1 MRLAVGDKRGS
12 SGGGLTNSNRRRMNF
27 SFLAYHRVVIGL
39 ALLSILLTAF
49 ALPTA
54 LGQDDLGRRTENT
67 VFRDSVDPQWQA
79 DGQSFTYRVQTG
91 RGTHEFVFVNAK
103 TGEVQRAAKI
113 DELSTPAVGT
123 LRTSESVLETR
134 PSRGSN
140 VSTGLRFVN
149 TLDTEVETF
158 WIDPS
163 GKAVSYGRI
172 AANGEREQH
181 TFDGHVWMIA
191 KLSGERLGVV
201 EARATTATVLIDAAG
216 REPKETP
223 RRRPSR
229 GPTSPDGQWS
239 VRVESDHVELT
250 NMNTQ
255 ETRTLRV
262 QLAEGERLRGSA
274 SWSPSSKA
282 FVLSAARDVPQRRV
296 SIVESTPDDQL
307 QPVMK
312 EFDYVKPGDPLPKPR
327 LVLFRISEDEGLVID
342 NTLFA
347 QPFTTSH
354 EISVNWS
361 PNKEECYF
369 SYNER
374 GHQCYRIL
382 AVNAETGAVRVVVEE
397 RSKTFIDYTQKTW
410 REFLHESGELVW
422 MSERDGWCH
431 LYLYDLASGSLKN
444 RLTEGAWPVRE
455 VLHVD
460 SEKRQVWFMASGLR
474 ADEDPYHKHLCRVN
488 FDGSGF
494 VRLSDGDGNH
504 KVEFSPNREWF
515 IDRWSRADHPPV
527 HELRRSD
534 DGSLVAELERA
545 DASALLAA
553 GWTMPE
559 RFVAKGRDGQTDI
572 HGVMIKPSDFDPT
585 KSYPVVEEIYA
596 GPHSAFAPKDFSRWP
611 LMRRIAEAGFIV
623 VQCDGQGTNHRGKA
637 FHDVAW
643 KNLKDSG
650 FPDRIA
656 WIRAASKTRP
666 WMDLSRVGI
675 YGGSAGGQSAMRA
688 VLDHHDFYKV
698 AVADCGCHDNRM
710 DKIWWNEQWMGWP
723 VDESYAASSNAEDAE
738 KLGGKLL
745 LIVGELDTNVDPAS
759 TMQVV
764 AALQKGGKTFE
775 FMPIVGAGHGAA
787 ETPYGSRLRL
797 EFLKRHLLPTTS
809 AE

>member
-1 MRLAVGDKRGS
+1 MPWV
-12 SGGGLTNSNRRRMNF
+12 GLTTANKQPRRSRYSIRKQMNSLYLVAHRTTMV
-27 SFLAYHRVVIGL
+27 LASAFVVL
-39 ALLSILLTAF
+39 VTMAVPA
-49 ALPTA
+49 AR
-54 LGQDDLGRRTENT
+54 GQDDLGRRTENT

-79 DGQSFTYRVQTG
+79 DGQSFWYRVKTG
-91 RGTHEFVFVNAK
+91 RGSHEFVFVHAA
-103 TGEVQRAAKI
+103 TGEVQRAATF
-113 DELSTPAVGT
+113 EALTLPEPEP
-123 LRTSESVLETR
+123 LRTSASQLESR
-134 PSRGSN
+134 PSRRTG
-140 VSTGLRFVN
+140 VSSGLRFVN
-149 TLDTEVETF
+149 TLDTEIETF

-163 GKAVSYGRI
+163 GKAISYGRV

-181 TFDGHVWMIA
+181 TFDGHVWMLA
-191 KLSGERLGVV
+191 TLTGERLGVI
-201 EARATTATVLIDAAG
+201 EARASITKVLIDAAA
-216 REPKETP
+216 REPDEKP
-223 RRRPSR
+223 RRRPGR

-239 VRVESDHVELT
+239 VQVESDHVQLT
-250 NMNTQ
+250 NKNTQ

-262 QLAEGERLRGSA
+262 QLGEGERLRGSA

-282 FVLSAARDVPQRRV
+282 FVLSAAAEVSQRRV
-296 SIVESTPDDQL
+296 SIVESTPENQL
-307 QPVMK
+307 QPTIK
-312 EFDYVKPGDPLPKPR
+312 EFNYVKPGDPLPNPR
-327 LVLFRISEDEGLVID
+327 LVLFRISEDEGLLID
-342 NTLFA
+342 DALFA
-347 QPFTTSH
+347 QPFTLSH
-354 EISVNWS
+354 DISVNWS
-361 PNKEECYF
+361 PTKDECYF

-382 AVNAETGAVRVVVEE
+382 ALNAETGAVRVVVEE
-397 RSKTFIDYTQKTW
+397 TSKTFIDYNQKTW
-410 REFLHESGELVW
+410 REFLHESGELLW

-431 LYLYDLASGSLKN
+431 LYRYDLESGSLKN

-460 SEKRQVWFMASGLR
+460 AENRQVWFMASGLR

-488 FDGSGF
+488 FDGSEF
-494 VRLSDGDGNH
+494 VRLTEGDGNH
-504 KVEFSPNREWF
+504 SIEFSPNRAWF
-515 IDRWSRADHPPV
+515 VDRWSRADHPPV

-545 DASALLAA
+545 DVAALLAA

-559 RFVAKGRDGQTDI
+559 RFVAKGRDGKTDI
-572 HGVMIKPSDFDPT
+572 HGVIIKPSDFDPT

-596 GPHSAFAPKDFSRWP
+596 GPHSAFAPKEFSRWP
-611 LMRRIAEAGFIV
+611 LMRKIAEAGFIV
-623 VQCDGQGTNHRGKA
+623 VKLDGQGTNHRGKA

-650 FPDRIA
+650 FPDRIE
-656 WIRAASKTRP
+656 WIRAAAKTRP

-738 KLGGKLL
+738 KLGGELL

-764 AALQKGGKTFE
+764 AALQKAGKSFE

-797 EFLKRHLLPTTS
+797 DFLKRHLLPDAS
-809 AE
+809 GE